1 MHLIFGGLFRYK
13 ELNLQ
18 VKKKTKQK
26 LLLVESDKSAILGF
40 NFSMRACRRVS
51 SVFLTI
57 DIFFSFYRAMTKRSM
72 SREESVALLDDL
84 TAENSC
90 KTRT

>member
-1 MHLIFGGLFRYK
+1 MQLIFGGLFRYK

-57 DIFFSFYRAMTKRSM
+57 DFFFLFTG
-72 SREESVALLDDL
+72 L
-84 TAENSC
+84 
-90 KTRT
+90 